1 MPLPPEAG
9 RIAWRSLAGCALVL
23 TAACGGSDAGG
34 GGGGD
39 TLYIGVAAA
48 MTEAARPYFSGV
60 ELAVAALNAQRPSS
74 ARPFGVRRPP
84 AEQPTQVS
92 VAIALRDDPSVIG
105 VVGHTGSAQT
115 LEAAPVYGDVA
126 GDGANGVV
134 AITPTATNPLVTR
147 AGDWV
152 FRVCPTDLDGA
163 RAIAAYAADSL
174 HARRAAVIYRNDLFG
189 RGYTR
194 AFAPVFVEA
203 GGEVTERD
211 PYLAGITEFEAYALR
226 IARQGVDALVVAG
239 GATDAV
245 EITRAIR
252 AAGSRPHIL
261 GTDDLAALTTDSVA
275 VREYGDVRYTSFFVA
290 DRAATD
296 AARAFVRDY
305 TGRFG
310 QVPDHRAALSYDAA
324 MLIGLAALEVGP
336 GRRRIR
342 DRVAATGRERPAYQ
356 GVTGE
361 IRFDETGD
369 AVGKTVLVVPV
380 AR

>member
-1 MPLPPEAG
+1 LLERVAVLG
-9 RIAWRSLAGCALVL
+9 WLAAAAV
-23 TAACGGSDAGG
+23 ACGGSDAGG
-34 GGGGD
+34 PGGGD

-48 MTEAARPYFSGV
+48 MTDAARPYFSGV
-60 ELAVAALNAQRPSS
+60 ELAVAALNAQRRPS
-74 ARPFGVRRPP
+74 APPFGVRRPP
-84 AEQPTQVS
+84 ADQPTQVS

-126 GDGANGVV
+126 GRGANAVI

-147 AGDWV
+147 ASEWV

-163 RAIAAYAADSL
+163 RALAAYAADSL
-174 HARRAAVIYRNDLFG
+174 RARRAAVIYRNDLFG

-194 AFAPVFVEA
+194 AFAPVFTDA
-203 GGEVTERD
+203 GGDVTERD

-226 IARQGVDALVVAG
+226 IARQGVNALVVAG

-245 EITRAIR
+245 EITRAMR
-252 AAGSRPHIL
+252 AAGSRPYIL
-261 GTDDLAALTTDSVA
+261 GTDDLAALTTDSAA
-275 VREYGDVRYTSFFVA
+275 VRDYGDVRYTAFFVA
-290 DRAATD
+290 DRVTSD
-296 AARAFVRDY
+296 AGVAFVRDY
-305 TGRFG
+305 QARYG
-310 QVPDHRAALSYDAA
+310 QAPDHRAALSYDAA
-324 MLIGLAALEVGP
+324 MLIGLAAMEVGP
-336 GRRRIR
+336 ERRRIR
-342 DRVAATGRERPAYQ
+342 DRVASLGRERPAHQ

-380 AR
+380 GGSGRG

>member
-1 MPLPPEAG
+1 MPARRAIG
-9 RIAWRSLAGCALVL
+9 LVL
-23 TAACGGSDAGG
+23 FAAGCGGSGAGPS
-34 GGGGD
+34 GGGD
-39 TLYIGVAAA
+39 TLFIGVAAA
-48 MTEAARPYFSGV
+48 MTDAALPYFNGV
-60 ELAVAALNAQRPSS
+60 ELAVAELNARRPP
-74 ARPFGVRRPP
+74 AAAPFGLRRPP

-92 VAIALRDDPSVIG
+92 VAIALRDDAAVIG

-126 GDGANGVV
+126 GDGAHAVV

-147 AGDWV
+147 GGTWV

-174 HARRAAVIYRNDLFG
+174 RARRAAVIYRNDLFG

-194 AFAPVFVEA
+194 AFAPVFTEA
-203 GGEVTERD
+203 GGELVERD
-211 PYLAGITEFEAYALR
+211 PYLAGITAFEAYALR
-226 IARQGVDALVVAG
+226 IARHQVDALVVAG
-239 GATDAV
+239 GATDAI

-275 VREYGDVRYTSFFVA
+275 VRDYGDLRYTAFFVA
-290 DRAATD
+290 DRATTEAG
-296 AARAFVRDY
+296 RAFVGAY
-305 TGRFG
+305 QARFG
-310 QVPDHRAALSYDAA
+310 HSPDHRAALSYDAA

-336 GRRRIR
+336 DRRRIR
-342 DRVAATGRERPAYQ
+342 DRVAATGRDQPAHQ

-361 IRFDETGD
+361 IRFDDEGD
-369 AVGKTVLVVPV
+369 VIGKTVLVVPV
-380 AR
+380 GR